1 MMKSGRKLSVRRQA
15 ILGFLCIFTLV
26 IFFALFVANRILTS
40 QLQAFETELAET
52 NARRAANAV
61 LSDIGKLD
69 ALVKDWAWWE
79 DSVAFLE
86 GRAPDYIDDNITP
99 GVFKDQALDAIIF
112 QKPGGEVFHGASCA
126 DGEVV
131 AADAELV
138 GFAVNSAPH
147 LGEMTSDVGFKGI
160 LSLGQDFWLMACRP
174 ILDSQGRGP
183 LRGWLWMMRRITDSV
198 VAEWAERTELS
209 LDLTVAASE
218 TVPASL
224 AQYAGSAGSG
234 SPPWVLLEGE
244 TLLSAL
250 TLPNG
255 SGGPPLILVTRTPR
269 TLNRI
274 GQHIAR
280 AYIILGVVMAGLG
293 VLGGAAFLNRKIF
306 SRLESL
312 SRRIAAN
319 ARELVLETQEATG
332 DELDRLDRI
341 IDRAFESVRENEA
354 FLEKT
359 MDSIQAGLMLV
370 DKADRR
376 IVRINAFACNLIG
389 YSEKDI
395 VGSTC
400 HRFICPEEMGQCPVL
415 DMGGQEDTSKRLLL
429 KADGTPVNILK
440 SVAPIVHHGRE
451 YLLETFIDIT
461 DLEHTRRLLEES
473 EERYRTIFMNTG
485 TAVVIIDDDTS
496 ILLANREFLNLAG
509 VTTKELDATL
519 SWTRFFPPDER
530 ERLLTYHQR
539 RRNHSESAPRSYT
552 TRFLDAAGN
561 LRHVELTVALIPH
574 TRQSIASLVDIT
586 DMKQAQER
594 LARSEK
600 NFKAIVDNSLEGI
613 FIAQDGLL
621 VFVNPMMERMSGL
634 RREELLNRPFIDL
647 VHPDDREMV
656 SRYHTARMAGEP
668 VPAVYDCRMLSGG
681 EDFIWVMT
689 SAVVCE
695 WNEKPAAL
703 AMLSDISGRKKAEAA
718 FREAEARYRD
728 IFENAP
734 VAIFRAMPEGRFLV
748 VNPCYAAMAG
758 FDSPEAMLAGVTDI
772 AAQMYVEPA
781 QREVYKRQLSE
792 HGAVRNFE
800 AQLKRRDGN
809 EFWASMT
816 SRAVRDEAGRIV
828 SYDGFL
834 VDVTERKAA
843 EEALKQARDTLELQV
858 AARTLALQQA
868 NKRLVELDQQRA
880 SFLSSASHE
889 LRTPL
894 TSVLGFAKLARRTF
908 SRHFEPL
915 AGSGEVLKRKSDLIM
930 NNLDIIEQEGERL
943 TRLINDLLDLNK
955 IEAGRMEWR
964 DARLNVAHE
973 LESASTAMQ
982 GAFASKLKVRF
993 DLRVAEDAGTIVADR
1008 DRLRQM
1014 LLNLLS
1020 NAIKYTDEG
1029 YVRLEAGPLPDG
1041 GLQIRVEDS
1050 GQGIAEEDRERIFQK
1065 FYQSHS
1071 GHPEKAKPEGTGLGL
1086 PICRHIVEHYGG
1098 SIRVASHTGRG
1109 SVFLVEFPPTI
1120 RAAG

>member
-1 MMKSGRKLSVRRQA
+1 MSVRRQA
-15 ILGFLCIFTLV
+15 ILGFLCIFTLSMF
-26 IFFALFVANRILTS
+26 IALFIANRILTD
-40 QLQAFETELAET
+40 QLQVFETELAET

-61 LSDIGKLD
+61 LSDIEKLD

-86 GRAPDYIDDNITP
+86 GRAPNYIDDNITP

-112 QKPGGEVFHGASCA
+112 LKPDGSVFHGASCA
-126 DGEVV
+126 DGKIV
-131 AADAELV
+131 AVDAELAV
-138 GFAVNSAPH
+138 FAVNYAPH
-147 LGEMTSDVGFKGI
+147 LGEMIRDVGFRGI
-160 LSLGQDFWLMACRP
+160 LSLGRDFWLMACRP
-174 ILDSQGRGP
+174 ILDSQGQGP
-183 LRGWLWMMRRITDSV
+183 LRGWLWMMRRVTDSV

-209 LDLTVAASE
+209 LDLTAGASE

-224 AQYAGSAGSG
+224 AQYARLARAG

-244 TLLSAL
+244 NLLSAL

-269 TLNRI
+269 SLNRI
-274 GQHIAR
+274 GQYIAR
-280 AYIILGVVMAGLG
+280 AYVLLGGVMAALG
-293 VLGGAAFLNRKIF
+293 VLGGVVFLNRKIF

-312 SRRIAAN
+312 SRRVAAS
-319 ARELVLETQEATG
+319 AQELVFEAQEVPG
-332 DELDRLDRI
+332 DELDLLDRI

-389 YSEKDI
+389 YNEKDI

-496 ILLANREFLNLAG
+496 IMLANREFLNLAG
-509 VTTKELDATL
+509 VTQEDLDATV

-539 RRNHSESAPRSYT
+539 RRNHLESVPRSYT

-586 DMKQAQER
+586 DMKQA
-594 LARSEK
+594 
-600 NFKAIVDNSLEGI
+600 
-613 FIAQDGLL
+613 
-621 VFVNPMMERMSGL
+621 
-634 RREELLNRPFIDL
+634 
-647 VHPDDREMV
+647 
-656 SRYHTARMAGEP
+656 
-668 VPAVYDCRMLSGG
+668 
-681 EDFIWVMT
+681 
-689 SAVVCE
+689 
-695 WNEKPAAL
+695 
-703 AMLSDISGRKKAEAA
+703 
-718 FREAEARYRD
+718 EARYRD

-734 VAIFRAMPEGRFLV
+734 VAIFRATPEGRFLV

-800 AQLKRRDGN
+800 ARLKRRDGS

-858 AARTLALQQA
+858 AARTLALRQA
-868 NKRLVELDQQRA
+868 NTRLVELDQQRA

-915 AGSGEVLKRKSDLIM
+915 AGSEEVLKRKSDLIM

-982 GAFASKLKVRF
+982 GAFASKPKVRF
-993 DLRVAEDAGTIVADR
+993 DLRVAKDVGTIVADR

-1029 YVRLEAGPLPDG
+1029 YVRLAAGPLPDG
-1041 GLQIRVEDS
+1041 GLQIRIEDS

-1086 PICRHIVEHYGG
+1086 PICKHIVEHYGG
-1098 SIRVASHTGRG
+1098 SIRVASHSGRG

>member
-1 MMKSGRKLSVRRQA
+1 MKSGRKLSVRRQA

-26 IFFALFVANRILTS
+26 MFIVLFVANRILTD
-40 QLQAFETELAET
+40 QLQTFETELAEI

-61 LSDIGKLD
+61 LSDIEKLD

-86 GRAPDYIDDNITP
+86 GNAPNYIDDNITP
-99 GVFKDQALDAIIF
+99 GVFKDQVLDAIIF
-112 QKPGGEVFHGASCA
+112 QKPDGAVFHGASCV
-126 DGEVV
+126 DGKVV
-131 AADAELV
+131 AVDAELAV
-138 GFAVNSAPH
+138 FAVNFAPH
-147 LGEMTSDVGFKGI
+147 LGEMTRDVGFRGI
-160 LSLGQDFWLMACRP
+160 LSLGRDFWLMACRP
-174 ILDSQGRGP
+174 ILDSQGQGP
-183 LRGWLWMMRRITDSV
+183 LRGWLWMMRRITDFV

-209 LDLTVAASE
+209 LELTTSVHE

-224 AQYAGSAGSG
+224 AQYARSARSG
-234 SPPWVLLEGE
+234 SPAWVHLEGE
-244 TLLSAL
+244 SLLSAL

-255 SGGPPLILVTRTPR
+255 SGGPPLIILTRTPR
-269 TLNRI
+269 SLNRI
-274 GQHIAR
+274 GRHIAR
-280 AYIILGVVMAGLG
+280 AYVLLGVVMAGLG
-293 VLGGAAFLNRKIF
+293 VLGGVAFLNRKIF

-312 SRRIAAN
+312 SGRVAAS
-319 ARELVLETQEATG
+319 ARELVLDTQEVTG

-341 IDRAFESVRENEA
+341 IDRAFESVRENET

-389 YSEKDI
+389 FGEKDI
-395 VGSTC
+395 LGSTC
-400 HRFICPEEMGQCPVL
+400 HRFMCPEEVGQCPVL
-415 DMGGQEDTSKRLLL
+415 DMGLKQDSSKRILL

-509 VTTKELDATL
+509 VTRQECDDKMP
-519 SWTRFFPPDER
+519 WTRFFPPDEKQKMLR
-530 ERLLTYHQR
+530 YHHM
-539 RRNHSESAPRSYT
+539 RRNDPESAPRSYT
-552 TRFLDAAGN
+552 TRFIDAAGN
-561 LRHVELTVALIPH
+561 LRHVNLTVALIPH
-574 TRQSIASLVDIT
+574 TTQSIASLVDIT
-586 DMKQAQER
+586 DMKQA
-594 LARSEK
+594 
-600 NFKAIVDNSLEGI
+600 
-613 FIAQDGLL
+613 
-621 VFVNPMMERMSGL
+621 
-634 RREELLNRPFIDL
+634 EE
-647 VHPDDREMV
+647 
-656 SRYHTARMAGEP
+656 
-668 VPAVYDCRMLSGG
+668 
-681 EDFIWVMT
+681 
-689 SAVVCE
+689 
-695 WNEKPAAL
+695 
-703 AMLSDISGRKKAEAA
+703 
-718 FREAEARYRD
+718 RYRD

-734 VAIFRAMPEGRFLV
+734 VAIFRATPEGRFLV
-748 VNPCYAAMAG
+748 VNPCYAGMAG
-758 FDSPEAMLAGVTDI
+758 FDSPEAMVAGVTDI
-772 AAQMYVEPA
+772 AAQMYVDPA

-792 HGAVRNFE
+792 HDAVRDFE
-800 AQLKRRDGN
+800 ARLKRGDGS

-816 SRAVRDEAGRIV
+816 SRAIRDEVGRIV

-858 AARTLALQQA
+858 AARTLALRQA
-868 NKRLVELDQQRA
+868 NTRLVELDQQRA

-908 SRHFEPL
+908 ARYFHPL
-915 AGSGEVLKRKSDLIM
+915 AGGEEVLKRKSQLIM

-964 DARLNVAHE
+964 DARLDVAHE
-973 LESASTAMQ
+973 LESASKAMQ
-982 GAFASKLKVRF
+982 GAFSSKPKVRF
-993 DLRVAEDAGTIVADR
+993 DLHVAEDAGDIVADR
-1008 DRLRQM
+1008 DRLRQL

-1029 YVRLEAGPLPDG
+1029 YVRLGAGPLPDG
-1041 GLQIRVEDS
+1041 GLRIRVEDS
-1050 GQGIAEEDRERIFQK
+1050 GQGIADEDRERIFQK

-1098 SIRVASHTGRG
+1098 SIRVASNTGRG

-1120 RAAG
+1120 RTAG